1 MPKQNDF
8 LLPIHSGED
17 PNTIDFYI
25 KRLMNCSDALIAI
38 KERRECFNQAH
49 YEARNKDMLVIYM
62 LLDTIEELIKD
73 IRKNNSFRQT
83 TNDGMRAIMEIL
95 PDYVADELHNKLTG

>member
-8 LLPIHSGED
+8 FMPVHSGED

-25 KRLMNCSDALIAI
+25 KRLMDCSDALITI
-38 KERRECFNQAH
+38 KERRECFTQAQ

-62 LLDTIEELIKD
+62 LLDTIENLIKD
-73 IRKNNSFRQT
+73 MKKEQAFRQT
-83 TNDGMRAIMEIL
+83 SAQGLRAIMEIL
-95 PDYVADELHNKLTG
+95 PDYVTDELYQRLIG